1 MSQSI
6 PSSPTALGGA
16 PRKVQRGSRQIR
28 YLAQFVLLEEKGM
41 SWLAGAA
48 VLLVAVLVTGFV
60 AWASLIRIDEVAVTS
75 GSVVP
80 RSKVQ
85 VVQHLE
91 GGIVR
96 DILVEERQMVEAGT
110 VLARLDP
117 VQATAELEQIRARRA
132 SLKLREERLRAF
144 MFGRDPDFSF
154 IEPRFAH
161 LMADQMS
168 IFRAGHDRW
177 ESQRAVLEGEIMQK
191 QAEANAAARQMESVR
206 RQVALLGEEVE
217 MQRTLFQQ
225 GHASKVRFFEVQ
237 REKAAAESEL
247 SRLEGQKETSEKAVV
262 ELTQRINDLDN
273 NQRQD
278 AVGELGTVTAELVQ
292 VEEALGRA
300 QDMVQRLEMVSP
312 VRGYVQ
318 NLQVR
323 NAGTVIPAG
332 GVLMEVVPVDDEL
345 RVETKIATRDVGHVT
360 AGQPVKIKVSSYDF
374 VRYGSV
380 AGRLEYVSATT
391 YVDEQTGQPYYKGM
405 VTMDRAYLGENPE
418 ENRILPGMTVQAD
431 VVTGEKTLLEY
442 LLKPIYVSLAHA
454 FRER

>member
-1 MSQSI
+1 MSQLSTA
-6 PSSPTALGGA
+6 PSPTLGS

-48 VLLVAVLVTGFV
+48 VLVVAALVTAFV
-60 AWASLIRIDEVAVTS
+60 AWSSLIKIDEVAVAS
-75 GSVVP
+75 GSVIP

-96 DILVEERQMVEAGT
+96 DILVEERQVVEQGA

-117 VQATAELEQIRARRA
+117 IQATAELEQIRARRI
-132 SLKLREERLRAF
+132 SLQLREERLRAF
-144 MFGRDPDFSF
+144 LFGREPDFSF
-154 IEPRFAH
+154 VDPRYAH
-161 LMADQMS
+161 LIGDQVA
-168 IFRAGHDRW
+168 IFRAAKDRW
-177 ESQRAVLEGEIMQK
+177 DSQRAVLEGEILQK
-191 QAEANAAARQMESVR
+191 QAESAAAVRQMEAVG
-206 RQVALLGEEVE
+206 RQVQLLGEEVE
-217 MQRTLFQQ
+217 MLRTLFEQ
-225 GHASKVRFFEVQ
+225 GHASKVRFFEIQ
-237 REKAAAESEL
+237 REKAAAESEM
-247 SRLEGQKETSEKAVV
+247 SRLQGQRDTADKAVI
-262 ELTQRINDLDN
+262 ELRERIGDLDN

-278 AVGELGTVTAELVQ
+278 AVGELGTVTAELAQ
-292 VEEALGRA
+292 VEEAISRA
-300 QDMVQRLEMVSP
+300 QDMVTRLEVVAP
-312 VRGYVQ
+312 VKGYIQ

-345 RVETKIATRDVGHVT
+345 RVETKIATRDVGHVA
-360 AGQPVKIKVSSYDF
+360 AGQMVKVKVSSYDF
-374 VRYGSV
+374 VRYGAV
-380 AGRLEYVSATT
+380 EGRLEYVSATT
-391 YVDEQTGQPYYKGM
+391 YVDEQNGQPYYKGM
-405 VTMDRAYLGENPE
+405 VSLPRTYLGENPN

-431 VVTGEKTLLEY
+431 IVTGEKTLLQY

>member
-1 MSQSI
+1 MSNLATT
-6 PSSPTALGGA
+6 PSTRLGSA
-16 PRKVQRGSRQIR
+16 RKVPRGSRQIR

-48 VLLVAVLVTGFV
+48 VLVVALLVTAFV
-60 AWASLIRIDEVAVTS
+60 GWASLIHIDEVAVTY
-75 GSVVP
+75 GSVTP

-96 DILVEERQMVEAGT
+96 DILVEERQMVDAGT

-117 VQATAELEQIRARRA
+117 VQATAELEQIRARQAALR
-132 SLKLREERLRAF
+132 LREERLRAF
-144 MFGRDPDFSF
+144 LFGRDPDFSF
-154 IEPRFAH
+154 IDGRFAH
-161 LMADQMS
+161 LVADQQS
-168 IFRAGHDRW
+168 IFRAAQDRW
-177 ESQRAVLEGEIMQK
+177 QSQRAVLEGEILQK
-191 QAEANAAARQMESVR
+191 NAEADAAGRQIEAVR

-217 MQRTLFQQ
+217 MQRTLFEQ
-225 GHASKVRFFEVQ
+225 GHASKVRFFEIQ

-247 SRLEGQKETSEKAVV
+247 SRLEGQKDTAEKAVI
-262 ELTQRINDLDN
+262 ELNQRIADLDN

-278 AVGELGTVTAELVQ
+278 AVGELGTVTAELAQ
-292 VEEALGRA
+292 VDEALARA
-300 QDMVQRLEMVSP
+300 QDMVQRLELVSP
-312 VRGYVQ
+312 VKGYVQ

-323 NAGTVIPAG
+323 NPGTVIPAG

-345 RVETKIATRDVGHVT
+345 RVEAKIATRDVGHV
-360 AGQPVKIKVSSYDF
+360 APGQPVKVKVSSYDF

-380 AGRLEYVSATT
+380 QGRLEYVSATT
-391 YVDEQTGQPYYKGM
+391 YVDEQNGQPYYKGM
-405 VTMDRAYLGENPE
+405 VSLSRTYLGDNPAENHV
-418 ENRILPGMTVQAD
+418 LPGMTVQAD
-431 VVTGEKTLLEY
+431 IVTGEKTLLQY